1 MSHAC
6 RSRRPFRRQAAGFTL
21 IEMLVVVAVMGFA
34 LSLVITRGPV
44 RSQSFEM
51 KAAVSEVAQGL
62 RLARSRAIATN
73 TPVQFAVDVPLR
85 TFRIDRGP
93 PTVLPSSM
101 SIAMTAVSD
110 ETLGAR
116 LAAIRFNGDGSAT
129 GGRIELTDGQRRSQI
144 GVDWLTGRV
153 SVLQVR

>member
-1 MSHAC
+1 M
-6 RSRRPFRRQAAGFTL
+6 
-21 IEMLVVVAVMGFA
+21 IV
-34 LSLVITRGPV
+34 TRGPV
-44 RSQSFEM
+44 RSQALEM

-85 TFRIDRGP
+85 SFRIDRGT
-93 PTVLPSSM
+93 PTVLPRSL
-101 SIAMTAVSD
+101 SIAMTAVSE

-129 GGRIELTDGQRRSQI
+129 GGRIELTDGQRRSQV

>member
-1 MSHAC
+1 MIKAFRSC
-6 RSRRPFRRQAAGFTL
+6 RPLRREAGFTL
-21 IEMLVVVAVMGFA
+21 IEMLVVVAIMGFA
-34 LSLVITRGPV
+34 LTMIVTRGPV
-44 RSQSFEM
+44 RSQALEM
-51 KAAVSEVAQGL
+51 NAAVSEVAQGL

-85 TFRIDRGP
+85 SFRIDRGT
-93 PTVLPSSM
+93 PTVLPRSL
-101 SIAMTAVSD
+101 SIAMTAVSE

-129 GGRIELTDGQRRSQI
+129 GGRIELTDGQRRSQV